1 MRQIT
6 ITAPS
11 GTAQKIADIA
21 FSSGISR
28 VGVSERRVL
37 EADGTA
43 TVNDCVEL
51 DVSTPAAKAF
61 LDRLASQPFFTR
73 AEYSVA
79 VRQPRALISREDL
92 SDLTVPLVEPTI
104 DVFEELWQFSQV
116 TYGFVGRIFI
126 GGLLLAYGLVE
137 FKLLFMIA
145 GLLFIPLLP
154 LMLSVGFGLWT
165 QQWRLV
171 SQGLFSLVI
180 ALLLLVAGG
189 VSVGL
194 LTNPPV
200 HYSYFNALSTG
211 SLVSFAVLVTAC

>member
-1 MRQIT
+1 MRQVT
-6 ITAPS
+6 IAAPA
-11 GTAQKIADIA
+11 GTAHEIAEIA
-21 FSSGISR
+21 FSCGIAR
-28 VGVSERRVL
+28 IAVTERRVL
-37 EADGTA
+37 EADGSA
-43 TVNDCVEL
+43 SVKDCVEL

-79 VRQPRALISREDL
+79 IRQPRALISREDL

-145 GLLFIPLLP
+145 GL
-154 LMLSVGFGLWT
+154 
-165 QQWRLV
+165 
-171 SQGLFSLVI
+171 
-180 ALLLLVAGG
+180 
-189 VSVGL
+189 
-194 LTNPPV
+194 
-200 HYSYFNALSTG
+200 
-211 SLVSFAVLVTAC
+211 C